1 MELVVTDTN
10 IFIDLYSIGM
20 LDVFFEL
27 PIVVHTVD
35 FVLNEINN
43 PQQKEAV
50 SKFVDL
56 GKLNVHSFNSEV
68 LERVMLLRNSAGGN
82 VSIVDCSVW
91 YLAKE
96 NNYVLLTGDGRL
108 RAKAIQSNVVVKGI
122 IYVFDSLLEC
132 GLINK
137 QEAIDKIHEL
147 QKANV
152 RLPKNIINE
161 RIEKW
166 T

>member
-1 MELVVTDTN
+1 M
-10 IFIDLYSIGM
+10 
-20 LDVFFEL
+20 
-27 PIVVHTVD
+27 
-35 FVLNEINN
+35 
-43 PQQKEAV
+43 
-50 SKFVDL
+50 
-56 GKLNVHSFNSEV
+56 
-68 LERVMLLRNSAGGN
+68 
-82 VSIVDCSVW
+82 
-91 YLAKE
+91 
-96 NNYVLLTGDGRL
+96 

-122 IYVFDSLLEC
+122 ICVFDSLLEC

>member
-56 GKLNVHSFNSEV
+56 GKLNVHSFDSEV
-68 LERVMLLRNSAGGN
+68 LERVMLLRNIAGGN
-82 VSIVDCSVW
+82 VSFVDCSVW

-96 NNYVLLTGDGRL
+96 NNYVLLTGDGQL

-122 IYVFDSLLEC
+122 IYVFDSLLES

-147 QKANV
+147 QKTNV